1 MLAYNPATRES
12 GCCIVTG
19 RGAAAIGLALSAIGA
34 QGGRVLFPANI
45 CYAAVL
51 PALYHGFA
59 AAFCDVDAASGNVTR
74 ALVEAALTEDTVAA
88 VIPHMY
94 GNPVADLPEIAGL
107 LRARGVV
114 LIEDCASLMARDAA
128 GCLPGTVGDYVVY
141 STGYSKTIDNGIG
154 GLLFSKRHD
163 LSALEKT
170 QRALPPFRE
179 EFEEIWSN
187 FSRTYRVLRNE
198 GQNTPQAREVYAR
211 LPERF
216 RESFSF
222 SVDAEMEGRILAS
235 IERLDEVIAERRR
248 QCALYRSCLDLPEER
263 MYVFSPDA
271 VPWRFNL
278 YVGQERAAFIR
289 HCLEQGLPVSDWYP
303 AVTPIFRCDAPF
315 PGAQAHEKKIINF
328 PLLIPDERIREIC
341 AVVRAFYA

>member
-19 RGAAAIGLALSAIGA
+19 RGAVAIGLALSAVGA
-34 QGGRVLFPANI
+34 RGGKVLFPANI

-51 PALYHGFA
+51 PALYHGFT
-59 AAFCDVDAASGNVTR
+59 AAFCDVDPDSGNVTR
-74 ALVEAALTEDTVAA
+74 SLVEAALTEDTAAA

-94 GNPVADLPEIAGL
+94 GNPVADLPEIAEL
-107 LRARGVV
+107 LRTRGIV

-128 GCLPGTVGDYVVY
+128 GYLPGTAGDYVVY

-154 GLLFSKRHD
+154 GLLFSKRYD

-170 QRALPPFRE
+170 ERDLPPYQE
-179 EFEEIWSN
+179 EYEEIWSE

-198 GQNTPQAREVYAR
+198 GQDTPKARQVYAR
-211 LPERF
+211 LPESF
-216 RESFSF
+216 RESLAF
-222 SVDAEMEGRILAS
+222 SVDAETESRILDS
-235 IERLDEVIAERRR
+235 IGRLDAVITERRR
-248 QCALYRSCLDLPEER
+248 QCGLYRSCLDLPAER
-263 MYVFSPDA
+263 VYPFSPDA

-289 HCLEQGLPVSDWYP
+289 SCLEKGLPVSDWYP
-303 AVTPIFRCDAPF
+303 AVTPIFRCDTPF
-315 PGAQAHEKKIINF
+315 PGARAHEKKIINF

-341 AVVRAFYA
+341 AAVRAFYT